1 LPVFDL
7 RQLQVLSE
15 VARTGT
21 YTAAAEALGYSQP
34 AISYQ
39 MRTLERTVGAALV
52 TRSGRGVRLT
62 QVGQTLAR
70 HAETVLAALRTAADE
85 VSTLTST
92 GGGQVRL
99 AAMQSGCVALV
110 PAALGALRRTHPELE
125 VVVTQTEC
133 PVSHRLVL
141 AGEVDLAMMCD
152 LELDQLDQ
160 SDQGGQRDGQSVLPD
175 QRLLRLPL
183 LSDRRCVL
191 LPVDHPLAA
200 SPTVE
205 LADLA
210 GERWVLESGR
220 DRFLAACQD
229 AGFTPKVAATSDDQ
243 LTIHCLVANRIGV
256 AIMNELGVGAH
267 TDPRVVA
274 RPLRDWPSRRIF
286 ALLWPDMAKVAPV
299 AALLQSLRATA
310 DDYTRRSAGRVGSR

>member
-1 LPVFDL
+1 MFDL

-62 QVGQTLAR
+62 EVGQTLAR

-110 PAALGALRRTHPELE
+110 PAALGSLRRTHPELE
-125 VVVTQTEC
+125 AVVTQTEC
-133 PVSHRLVL
+133 PVSHQLVL

-152 LELDQLDQ
+152 LEIGQRE
-160 SDQGGQRDGQSVLPD
+160 GQRDGRSVLPD
-175 QRLLRLPL
+175 PRLLRLPL

-191 LPVDHPLAA
+191 LPADHPLAA
-200 SPTVE
+200 APTVE

-220 DRFLAACQD
+220 ARFLAACQQ
-229 AGFTPKVAATSDDQ
+229 AGFTPRVAATSDDQ

-267 TDPRVVA
+267 IDPRVVA
-274 RPLRDWPSRRIF
+274 RPLRNWPDRRIF

-310 DDYTRRSAGRVGSR
+310 DEYTRRSVGRVGAR

>member
-1 LPVFDL
+1 MFDL
-7 RQLQVLSE
+7 RQLQVLAE

-21 YTAAAEALGYSQP
+21 YTAAADALGYSQP
-34 AISYQ
+34 AVSYQ
-39 MRTLERTVGAALV
+39 MRMLERTVGAALV
-52 TRSGRGVRLT
+52 TKSGRGIRLT

-70 HAETVLAALRTAADE
+70 HAETVLAALRTAQDE
-85 VSTLTST
+85 VATLTSS

-110 PAALGALRRTHPELE
+110 PAALGALRRSHPELE

-133 PVSHRLVL
+133 PVSHRLVA
-141 AGEVDLAMMCD
+141 AGEVELAMMCD
-152 LELDQLDQ
+152 LELDQT
-160 SDQGGQRDGQSVLPD
+160 DGQSVLPD
-175 QRLLRLPL
+175 PRLLRLPL

-191 LPVDHPLAA
+191 LPADHPLAA
-200 SPTVE
+200 APTVALGE
-205 LADLA
+205 LA

-220 DRFLAACQD
+220 ERFLAACQA

-267 TDPRVVA
+267 NDPRVVA
-274 RPLRDWPSRRIF
+274 RPLRDWPARRIF
-286 ALLWPDMAKVAPV
+286 ALLWPDMVRVAPV
-299 AALLQSLRATA
+299 AALLDSLRATA
-310 DDYTRRSAGRVGSR
+310 ETYQRRTSAGPRVGA